1 MEGGVV
7 TGSRIAFSVPGQPR
21 PQGSHRVLVGPDGR
35 TRVLESA
42 GRALAEWRSA
52 VAWAARIA
60 SRGRPL
66 EGPVAVEATFLV
78 PRPRRPAGALPARR
92 PDLDKLLRA
101 LLDGLV
107 AGRAISDDSQVT
119 DVWCRKRYAEG
130 PPETLVEVRPL
141 EGGAA

>member
-1 MEGGVV
+1 MGVL
-7 TGSRIAFSVPGQPR
+7 RLEVPGAPR

-52 VAWAARIA
+52 VAWEARRA

-66 EGPVAVEATFLV
+66 EGPVAVDVTFFV
-78 PRPRRPAGALPARR
+78 PRPRRPAGPLPARR

-107 AGRAISDDSQVT
+107 TGRAVVDDSQVT
-119 DVWCRKRYAEG
+119 DVCCRKRYADRR
-130 PPETLVEVRPL
+130 PRTVVELWEL
-141 EGGAA
+141 EGDVG

>member
-1 MEGGVV
+1 MEAGIVREL
-7 TGSRIAFSVPGQPR
+7 RIVVPGQPR

-35 TRVLESA
+35 LRVLESA

-52 VAWAARIA
+52 VAWAARMA
-60 SRGRPL
+60 SRGRPI
-66 EGPVAVEATFLV
+66 EGPVSVEATFLV
-78 PRPRRPAGALPARR
+78 PRPRRPAGALPSRR

-119 DVWCRKRYAEG
+119 DVSCRKRYATG
-130 PPETLVEVRPL
+130 TPETLVVVRPL
-141 EGGAA
+141 EEGAA